1 MRRMIAEAGF
11 SRFGALKTLSFA
23 CDSRTGAEALVASGC
38 LKGVFPAF
46 MGTGLVHTKKLH
58 GAAAAKSEEEYA
70 CSIVSALFRHL
81 SRATAG
87 SPVIAGA
94 GLEYVRLLA
103 KFFENRG
110 EKVDRLVELRVAYSQ
125 RPSEG
130 AGDASDDD
138 DDDEEAVR
146 SNAYTLE
153 RVDIIIKTLL
163 ADTGDSGDEA
173 TDALVREVSG
183 ALRQRLT
190 AQGIEM

>member
-1 MRRMIAEAGF
+1 MIAEAGF
-11 SRFGALKTLSFA
+11 SRFGALKTLSFV
-23 CDSRTGAEALVASGC
+23 CDSRAGAEVLVTSGC

-46 MGTGLVHTKKLH
+46 MGTGAAHTKKLH

-81 SRATAG
+81 PRATAG
-87 SPVIAGA
+87 TPVSAGA

-110 EKVDRLVELRVAYSQ
+110 EKIDRLVELRIAYSQ
-125 RPSEG
+125 RPTGG

-138 DDDEEAVR
+138 DGDDGDALR
-146 SNAYTLE
+146 ASAYTLE
-153 RVDIIIKTLL
+153 RVDIIIKSL
-163 ADTGDSGDEA
+163 AADRSDSGDEA
-173 TDALVREVSG
+173 TDTLVREVSA